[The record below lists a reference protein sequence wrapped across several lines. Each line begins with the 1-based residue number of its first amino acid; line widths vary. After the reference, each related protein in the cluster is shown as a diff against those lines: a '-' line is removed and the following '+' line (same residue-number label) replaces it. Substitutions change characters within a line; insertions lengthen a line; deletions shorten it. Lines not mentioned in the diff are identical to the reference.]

1 MPFEETKISQNKDSK
16 IKIDVETLAR
26 IEFSD
31 IEYLL
36 NMINKTKVDSRLER
50 ILYESIIS
58 KVAAIFQ
65 LAMRAYEYLE
75 KPDLKKD
82 LINAFNKSKNTSTGK
97 IGKYREDLFHSGVHF
112 FEKTMFYPFGIFEGR
127 GFKGIQIKKG
137 AHLDIKNVWTFK
149 SGNSEYSITSE
160 GVYEIKNIGTNEEQW
175 NLINEFPTISSV
187 NYDDII
193 KVIDESVK
201 ELKIV
206 WSDISTILNKG
217 DGNHKYQFL
226 NENGKWELL
235 EKINGEI
242 KSYKSDSQTI
252 NVNGV
257 WRITPPD
264 KLIIRGKTLTY
275 E

>member
-1 MPFEETKISQNKDSK
+1 MAFKETNTLINNESK
-16 IKIDVETLAR
+16 VRIDVETLAR
-26 IEFSD
+26 VEFSD
-31 IEYLL
+31 IEFLL
-36 NMINKTKVDSRLER
+36 DTINNGKKDPRLER

-206 WSDISTILNKG
+206 WSNISTILNKG

-252 NVNGV
+252 NVTGV
-257 WRITPPD
+257 LRITPPD

>member
-149 SGNSEYSITSE
+149 SS
-160 GVYEIKNIGTNEEQW
+160 
-175 NLINEFPTISSV
+175 
-187 NYDDII
+187 
-193 KVIDESVK
+193 
-201 ELKIV
+201 
-206 WSDISTILNKG
+206 
-217 DGNHKYQFL
+217 
-226 NENGKWELL
+226 
-235 EKINGEI
+235 
-242 KSYKSDSQTI
+242 
-252 NVNGV
+252 
-257 WRITPPD
+257 
-264 KLIIRGKTLTY
+264 KTQS
-275 E
+275 